1 MPGELGK
8 LEFRFAEFC
17 ASFRAV
23 DGAASSDE
31 GKPETILHGESALK
45 VAGCASLRG
54 GQAGIWDN
62 LAH

>member
-31 GKPETILHGESALK
+31 GEPETILHGESRL
-45 VAGCASLRG
+45 
-54 GQAGIWDN
+54 
-62 LAH
+62 

>member
-8 LEFRFAEFC
+8 LAISLTEFC

-31 GKPETILHGESALK
+31 GKPETILHGESRL
-45 VAGCASLRG
+45 
-54 GQAGIWDN
+54 
-62 LAH
+62 